1 MWPLPDSLAR
11 SQLNMKSSSHPKS
24 RTAIKMYPPTTVTNL
39 GCLAALA
46 ASLAVVGLVDAVEL
60 TFELPDNA
68 KECFFEVIEKGTE
81 ATLEFQ
87 VVTGGHYD
95 VDVTL
100 TGPRKNEMY
109 KEVKKQYDS
118 HTFTADMTGEY
129 KACFSNEFSTFSHKL
144 VYIDFQVGEEDPLPG
159 VGEHLTAMTQMESS
173 SQEVHENLNAIIDY
187 QTHHRLR
194 ETAGRKSAE
203 GLNERVMIWSAF
215 VTIAILFVGFGQ
227 VFVLKSFFSEKK
239 PSALYGYQ

>member
-1 MWPLPDSLAR
+1 VKIYP
-11 SQLNMKSSSHPKS
+11 
-24 RTAIKMYPPTTVTNL
+24 TAAMNL
-39 GCLAALA
+39 DCLAALV
-46 ASLAVVGLVDAVEL
+46 ASLAALGLANAVEL

-100 TGPRKNEMY
+100 TGPRKNELY

-227 VFVLKSFFSEKK
+227 VFVLKSFFAEKK
-239 PSALYGYQ
+239 PSQLYGYQ